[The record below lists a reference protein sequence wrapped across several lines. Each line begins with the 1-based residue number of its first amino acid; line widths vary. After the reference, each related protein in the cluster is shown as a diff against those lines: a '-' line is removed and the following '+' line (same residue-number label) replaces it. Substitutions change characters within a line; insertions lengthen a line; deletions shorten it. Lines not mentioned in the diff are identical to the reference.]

1 MPLERLFDY
10 CGEQM
15 AFYCGKD
22 LSDLIII
29 TLNKYVSLASGT
41 FQHSTSSKE
50 SSIVEATLA
59 IILLIKNQ

>member
-29 TLNKYVSLASGT
+29 TLNKYVSLLLL
-41 FQHSTSSKE
+41 FQHSTSSEE

-59 IILLIKNQ
+59 IILLVKNQ